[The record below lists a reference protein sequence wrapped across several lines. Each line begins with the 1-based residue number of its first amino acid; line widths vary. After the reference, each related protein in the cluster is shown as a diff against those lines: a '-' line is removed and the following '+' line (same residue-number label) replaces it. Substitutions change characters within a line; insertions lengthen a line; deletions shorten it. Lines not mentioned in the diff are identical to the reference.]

1 MSIDSNAGA
10 GQPRRGFI
18 TNAAR
23 ATGAAFLSASLTWI
37 GYSALGIDHDLP
49 LPAAI
54 AAEQRDFTSPLAGK
68 LSYYVDPDG
77 AGRPLVLIHSI
88 NAGASAYEMR
98 PLFEHY
104 RGVRPVY
111 ALDLPGFGL
120 SDRSNRAY
128 SPALYTAAIVDLLQL
143 EIAAEGG
150 VDLVALS
157 LSAEFAARAALDR
170 PDLVR
175 SLALISPTGFSRPG
189 GQNAVERSSS
199 QGTTDRLYRAFSFP
213 LWSQAFYDLLVSRP
227 SLRYFLQRAFV
238 GPVDRGLLEY
248 AYLTTHRPGARYA
261 PLYFVSGKLF
271 SPDIREAVYERLQ
284 QPALVLYDR
293 DANIGFNALPGF
305 LENHLNWHTAR
316 IAPTLGLPHWEKLP
330 ETTRALDT
338 FWEKDVV
345 ETR

>member
-1 MSIDSNAGA
+1 ML
-10 GQPRRGFI
+10 
-18 TNAAR
+18 AAPL
-23 ATGAAFLSASLTWI
+23 AWL
-37 GYSALGIDHDLP
+37 GYSALGIDHNLP
-49 LPAAI
+49 LPPAI
-54 AAEQRDFTSPLAGK
+54 DAEQRDFTSPIAGR
-68 LSYYVDPDG
+68 LSYYVEPRG
-77 AGRPLVLIHSI
+77 SGRPLVLVHSI

-98 PLFEHY
+98 PLFDHY
-104 RGVRPVY
+104 RGKRPVY

-120 SDRSNRAY
+120 SNRSDRAY
-128 SPALYTAAIVDLLQL
+128 SPELYTAAIVDLLQL

-157 LSAEFAARAALDR
+157 LSAEFAAFAALNR
-170 PDLVR
+170 SELVR
-175 SLALISPTGFSRPG
+175 SLALISPTGFSKPG
-189 GQNAVERSSS
+189 GQNAVERSSRR
-199 QGTTDRLYRAFSFP
+199 GTTDQLYRVFSFP

-238 GPVDRGLLEY
+238 GPVDQGLLDY
-248 AYLTTHRPGARYA
+248 DYLTTHRPGARYA

-271 SPDIREAVYERLQ
+271 SPDIRDTVYERLR

-316 IAPTLGLPHWEKLP
+316 ITPTLGLPHWEKLA